1 MEIPYMGGMLRISSL
16 LMLLLLLSILTFH
29 SEMGESSSS
38 MKTTLDRFEGVYFSL
53 DIEDGIEDAIDAIAE
68 QADRVFGFGWIRNIT
83 KTKVIGEFRGDKNVA
98 APVFLSFLREIPSS
112 SLKIHKYKDTRI
124 RYHFTD
130 FRRIAD
136 DDDRFPIRED
146 EL

>member
-1 MEIPYMGGMLRISSL
+1 
-16 LMLLLLLSILTFH
+16 
-29 SEMGESSSS
+29 
-38 MKTTLDRFEGVYFSL
+38 MKTTLDRFEGLYFSL
-53 DIEDGIEDAIDAIAE
+53 EIEDGIAERKIDAIAE
-68 QADRVFGFGWIRNIT
+68 RADRVFGFGWIRSVS
-83 KTKVIGEFRGDKNVA
+83 KTKCIGEFRGDKNVA
-98 APVFLSFLREIPSS
+98 VPVFLTFLREIPSS

-136 DDDRFPIRED
+136 DDDRFPIHED